1 MKDKIAYLTARYDEL
16 EAKARAVRP
25 LETVNVW
32 GTLHP
37 QSWGFVRHSWRSE
50 DGAGFNEPDDA
61 APLHFYQW
69 TPEFVLADI
78 ASKRAVLALH
88 EAELERELDKPA
100 HRVAPDALGAWIMKK
115 DIIDALLQPFAG
127 RDDFPKE
134 WRA

>member
-1 MKDKIAYLTARYDEL
+1 MVKDKIAYLTARYDEL
-16 EAKARAVRP
+16 EATAREARDAGPNYGGSYGDTAHAEVVSMASQEGCTEEAV
-25 LETVNVW
+25 
-32 GTLHP
+32 
-37 QSWGFVRHSWRSE
+37 GFVDH
-50 DGAGFNEPDDA
+50 
-61 APLHFYQW
+61 W

-127 RDDFPKE
+127 RDDFPAE